1 MALHLPRQASR
12 HFANFIALRL
22 LQSLSDEFIER
33 KRFRHEKWMETDNG
47 SPIPTHTHISR
58 IDERVVYK
66 AIRERELIWR
76 GVVVNSPKIHLK
88 KKEMRFVCS
97 AFANGKIA
105 FTRFAFNGNQCKCFE
120 FVRLHLIAFKSHA
133 HVNGVYKIAFASAVF
148 HTLSPLIHFHHSI
161 EQFQFI

>member
-33 KRFRHEKWMETDNG
+33 KRFRLEKWMETDNG

-97 AFANGKIA
+97 AFANGK
-105 FTRFAFNGNQCKCFE
+105 NCFHSLC
-120 FVRLHLIAFKSHA
+120 VQWKS
-133 HVNGVYKIAFASAVF
+133 VQMFRICAFASDCIQITCTRKWCLQNCVCICRVSHA
-148 HTLSPLIHFHHSI
+148 
-161 EQFQFI
+161 